1 MFPLGGGGQLVVCSL
16 PSNVPHHWTLP
27 PGYVLVC
34 VDSSVELTRL
44 AELVVA
50 AFVSTEIP
58 LFTPAS
64 ASDRETCAAFS
75 YAELR

>member
-1 MFPLGGGGQLVVCSL
+1 
-16 PSNVPHHWTLP
+16 
-27 PGYVLVC
+27 VLVC